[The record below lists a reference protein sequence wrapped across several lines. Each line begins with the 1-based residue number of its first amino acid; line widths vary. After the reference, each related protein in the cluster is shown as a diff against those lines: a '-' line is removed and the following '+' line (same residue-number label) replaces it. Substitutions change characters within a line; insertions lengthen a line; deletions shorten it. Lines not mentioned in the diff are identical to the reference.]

1 MSVPVFYSPQMVANS
16 GSYSPSA
23 GKPEQVIQSWQLL
36 GIPMQITAPRP
47 VSRDQLVRAHLA
59 SYVDGVL
66 ECRLA
71 NGFGNRS
78 AQVAAS
84 LPYTCGAML
93 DACWAALDNG
103 TGAVAPCSGFH
114 HAGYGFGGGF
124 CTFNGLMV
132 AVQDLLTKNAARK
145 IGILDLDMHWGNGTQ
160 DIIDKLGLTNQVPH
174 YSQHHRA
181 EESALFLDG
190 LVQQI
195 TRQFG
200 DCNLLIYQAG
210 ADSHIHDPLGGYLS
224 TAQMHRRDD
233 IVFAT
238 CRQLH
243 LPVAWNLAG
252 GYQRDEQNS
261 IRPVLNLH
269 DNTLKAYAHHCLQPT
284 E

>member
-23 GKPEQVIQSWQLL
+23 SKPEQVIQSWQLL
-36 GIPMQITAPRP
+36 GIPMQVTAPRP

-59 SYVDGVL
+59 RYVDGVL
-66 ECRLA
+66 DCSLA

-93 DACWAALDNG
+93 DACWTALDNG
-103 TGAVAPCSGFH
+103 IGAVAPCSGFH

-132 AVQDLLTKNAARK
+132 AAQDVLTKNAAHK

-160 DIIDKLGLTNQVPH
+160 DIIDKLGLVSQVPH

-181 EESALFLDG
+181 EEAERFLSG
-190 LVQQI
+190 LAQQI
-195 TRQFG
+195 TQQFG
-200 DCNLLIYQAG
+200 DCDLLIYQAG

-224 TAQMHRRDD
+224 TAQMHRRDY

-238 CRQLH
+238 CRHLH

-261 IRPVLNLH
+261 IRPVLDLH

>member
-47 VSRDQLVRAHLA
+47 VTRDQLVRAHLA

-103 TGAVAPCSGFH
+103 IGAVAPCSGFH

-160 DIIDKLGLTNQVPH
+160 DIIDKLGMASQVPH

-181 EESALFLDG
+181 EESELFLDG
-190 LVQQI
+190 LAQLM

-200 DCNLLIYQAG
+200 DCDLLIYQAG

-224 TAQMHRRDD
+224 TTQMHRRDD

>member
-59 SYVDGVL
+59 SYVNGVL
-66 ECRLA
+66 DCRLA

-103 TGAVAPCSGFH
+103 IGAVAPCSGFH

-132 AVQDLLTKNAARK
+132 AVQDVLTNNAAHK

-160 DIIDKLGLTNQVPH
+160 DIIDKLGLASQVPH

-181 EESALFLDG
+181 EESELFLDG
-190 LVQQI
+190 LAQLMTQ
-195 TRQFG
+195 QFG
-200 DCNLLIYQAG
+200 DCDLLIYQAG

-224 TAQMHRRDD
+224 TAQMHQRDD

-238 CRQLH
+238 CLQLH

-261 IRPVLNLH
+261 IRPVLDLH
-269 DNTLKAYAHHCLQPT
+269 DNTFKSYAQHCLQPT

>member
-1 MSVPVFYSPQMVANS
+1 MSVPVFYSSQMVANS

-23 GKPEQVIQSWQLL
+23 SKPEQVIQSWQLL
-36 GIPMQITAPRP
+36 GIPMQVTVPRP

-66 ECRLA
+66 DCRLA

-93 DACWAALDNG
+93 DACWAALENG
-103 TGAVAPCSGFH
+103 IGAVAPCSGFH

-132 AVQDLLTKNAARK
+132 AAQDVLKKNAARK

-160 DIIDKLGLTNQVPH
+160 DIIDKLGLASQVLH

-181 EESALFLDG
+181 EDAERFLSG
-190 LVQQI
+190 LAQLI
-195 TRQFG
+195 TQQFG
-200 DCNLLIYQAG
+200 DCDLLIYQAG

-261 IRPVLNLH
+261 IRPVLDLH

>member
-1 MSVPVFYSPQMVANS
+1 MSVPIFYSPQMVANS

-23 GKPEQVIQSWQLL
+23 GKPEQVIQFWQLL
-36 GIPMQITAPRP
+36 GIPMHITAPRP
-47 VSRDQLVRAHLA
+47 VSRDQLVRAHLTC
-59 SYVDGVL
+59 YVDGVL
-66 ECRLA
+66 DCRLA

-103 TGAVAPCSGFH
+103 IGAVAPCSGFH

-132 AVQDLLTKNAARK
+132 AAQDLLTKNAASK

-160 DIIDKLGLTNQVPH
+160 DIIDKLGLASQVPH

-181 EESALFLDG
+181 EASELFLDG
-190 LVQQI
+190 LAQMMTQ
-195 TRQFG
+195 QFG
-200 DCNLLIYQAG
+200 DCDLLIYQAG

-238 CRQLH
+238 CRHLH

-261 IRPVLNLH
+261 IRPVLDLH
-269 DNTLKAYAHHCLQPT
+269 DNTFRSYAQHCLQPT